1 MSERG
6 RGEEASEGT
15 IDLLVDFLADSP
27 LIPVLSG
34 LVVLWVFFASQSDV
48 FLSPRNISNILIQS
62 VVLSLL
68 ALAVSFVLLVA
79 EIDLSVALISGVTS
93 VLMANLLIK
102 FGQSVPVAVIGAI
115 LFGMA
120 IGFVNGYITLRLMIP
135 SFIVTLGI
143 ALILGGIQLDLLPDT
158 GRYNLLDTPI
168 TEPASATIGG
178 VAAWV
183 VFLLIGAGILLMKYQ
198 EYREIDDPE
207 AAWYKSRVVVP
218 PVLGY
223 LVLGGIGVFVLES
236 HRGIPLP
243 LVLTL
248 LLFGISDYVLT
259 QTKFGVHI
267 YAVGGNIEAAKR
279 AGINI
284 SRLKLTLFVIAGGIS
299 AIAGIMAASRALAV
313 SQASG
318 GGIGGGALL
327 LQGIAAPVIGGISL
341 FGGRGQVSGAFLGAL
356 IIGTVSNGL
365 NLMGIASELRLVV
378 TGGLLISAVGI
389 DKSIQRLTEP

>member
-1 MSERG
+1 M
-6 RGEEASEGT
+6 
-15 IDLLVDFLADSP
+15 
-27 LIPVLSG
+27 
-34 LVVLWVFFASQSDV
+34 
-48 FLSPRNISNILIQS
+48 
-62 VVLSLL
+62 
-68 ALAVSFVLLVA
+68 
-79 EIDLSVALISGVTS
+79 
-93 VLMANLLIK
+93 
-102 FGQSVPVAVIGAI
+102 
-115 LFGMA
+115 
-120 IGFVNGYITLRLMIP
+120 
-135 SFIVTLGI
+135 
-143 ALILGGIQLDLLPDT
+143 
-158 GRYNLLDTPI
+158 
-168 TEPASATIGG
+168 
-178 VAAWV
+178 
-183 VFLLIGAGILLMKYQ
+183 
-198 EYREIDDPE
+198 
-207 AAWYKSRVVVP
+207 
-218 PVLGY
+218 
-223 LVLGGIGVFVLES
+223 LGGIGVFVLES

-365 NLMGIASELRLVV
+365 NLMGIASVLRLVV

-389 DKSIQRLTEP
+389 DKVSSGSLSPTVHYLHFHTKLQLDDGKLCIMSCHHPLPDTHGLEFVVSTPGIFYNSRVIIDYG

>member
-79 EIDLSVALISGVTS
+79 EIDLSVASISGVTS

-102 FGQSVPVAVIGAI
+102 LGQSVPVAVIGAI

-218 PVLGY
+218 P
-223 LVLGGIGVFVLES
+223 S
-236 HRGIPLP
+236 
-243 LVLTL
+243 
-248 LLFGISDYVLT
+248 
-259 QTKFGVHI
+259 
-267 YAVGGNIEAAKR
+267 
-279 AGINI
+279 
-284 SRLKLTLFVIAGGIS
+284 
-299 AIAGIMAASRALAV
+299 
-313 SQASG
+313 
-318 GGIGGGALL
+318 
-327 LQGIAAPVIGGISL
+327 
-341 FGGRGQVSGAFLGAL
+341 
-356 IIGTVSNGL
+356 
-365 NLMGIASELRLVV
+365 
-378 TGGLLISAVGI
+378 
-389 DKSIQRLTEP
+389 

>member
-1 MSERG
+1 
-6 RGEEASEGT
+6 
-15 IDLLVDFLADSP
+15 
-27 LIPVLSG
+27 
-34 LVVLWVFFASQSDV
+34 
-48 FLSPRNISNILIQS
+48 
-62 VVLSLL
+62 
-68 ALAVSFVLLVA
+68 
-79 EIDLSVALISGVTS
+79 
-93 VLMANLLIK
+93 
-102 FGQSVPVAVIGAI
+102 
-115 LFGMA
+115 
-120 IGFVNGYITLRLMIP
+120 
-135 SFIVTLGI
+135 
-143 ALILGGIQLDLLPDT
+143 
-158 GRYNLLDTPI
+158 
-168 TEPASATIGG
+168 
-178 VAAWV
+178 
-183 VFLLIGAGILLMKYQ
+183 
-198 EYREIDDPE
+198 
-207 AAWYKSRVVVP
+207 
-218 PVLGY
+218 
-223 LVLGGIGVFVLES
+223 VLGGIGVFVLES